1 MQTDFKKRKEAR
13 LKATILLLLI
23 WTSLGNASEYDVV
36 EHTKA
41 TATDAFDNTG
51 LWILGAGTVATLISF
66 NYDNQVHDAWKDH
79 QQLSAQASHIGDL
92 WGTGVP
98 EALIFAGQTYF
109 DPDNGIPAFEGFILG
124 GIVTHTTKFVIGRKR
139 PDSNTRTAIPSG
151 HTQAAFSI
159 AASMTES
166 YGWKVALPFWC
177 MGVFTG
183 MTRLAD
189 NAHWLSD
196 VVAGATVGTFFGR
209 AGYKHHQ
216 QIQPT
221 VLFDNGKFDGMALA
235 MKMEW

>member
-1 MQTDFKKRKEAR
+1 MKFLICLFLIFSTFARADELSFK
-13 LKATILLLLI
+13 
-23 WTSLGNASEYDVV
+23 DHV
-36 EHTKA
+36 EK
-41 TATDAFDNTG
+41 TAVDGFDNTG
-51 LWILGAGTVATLISF
+51 LWILGVGSLATLIAF
-66 NYDNQVHDAWKDH
+66 NFDNQIHDSWKNH
-79 QQLSAQASHIGDL
+79 QQMSADVSKYGDL

-98 EALIFAGQTYF
+98 EALIFVGQTYF
-109 DPDNGIPAFEGFILG
+109 DKENGIPAFEGFVLG
-124 GIVTHTTKFVIGRKR
+124 GIVTHSAKIVIGRER
-139 PDSNTRTAIPSG
+139 PDSSTRTAIPSG

-166 YGWKVALPFWC
+166 YGWKVGLPFWC

-183 MTRLAD
+183 LTRLAD

-221 VLFDNGKFDGMALA
+221 VLFDEGKVNGLGLA
-235 MKMEW
+235 MRMEW

>member
-1 MQTDFKKRKEAR
+1 MKVAFC
-13 LKATILLLLI
+13 LFILL
-23 WTSLGNASEYDVV
+23 TSLAHAEELKFT
-36 EHTKA
+36 EHAKA
-41 TATDAFDNTG
+41 TATDGFDTTG
-51 LWILGAGTVATLISF
+51 LWILGVGGAATLISF
-66 NYDNQVHDAWKDH
+66 SFDHQIHDSWKDH
-79 QQLSAQASHIGDL
+79 QQMSSELSKYGDY

-98 EALIFAGQTYF
+98 EALIFAGQTYY
-109 DPDNGIPAFEGFILG
+109 DKENGIPAFEGFILG
-124 GIVTHTTKFVIGRKR
+124 GIVTHTTKLVIGRER
-139 PDSNTRTAIPSG
+139 PESHTKTAIPSG

-166 YGWKVALPFWC
+166 YGWKVGLPFWC

-183 MTRLAD
+183 LSRLAD

-196 VVAGATVGTFFGR
+196 VTAGATIGTFFGR

-221 VLFDNGKFDGMALA
+221 VLFDNGRVDGAAIA